1 MVEKSE
7 TEEELITF
15 RSGFS
20 LPSRPTVDG
29 SGPPKASDPDRA
41 ATAARNLCAG
51 KVFRRRRQALRP
63 RIGRKKAMIL
73 GRPTP
78 FPVLLVLACA
88 TLSGASSGGELPSA
102 WRTLVERDPAVADD
116 PSVEW
121 RERLI
126 LHLLTPRQAEDYY
139 SGRASAEELILADG
153 RTLAAALDE
162 SSDRAG
168 GVYVP
173 LAVSC
178 RLFEAFAAEPPVD
191 GEYAERGF
199 RLGRFDLSAQGG
211 SSAGCP
217 IPEDALAVVL
227 RIRARGIGPSQPRVK
242 LWADGMPEP
251 ATAALEPAARWE
263 VEDRTATTV
272 VNLCAGPACGPA
284 GLRLKSS
291 RAAVVEADLIGYF
304 RPLSAADG
312 VAAGPTPIFPL
323 AVEGPSNNFFGTG
336 AGAGNTGVGNS
347 FFGGSAGTVN
357 SSGSNNS
364 FFGREAGRSNT
375 TAGGNSFFG
384 GRAGFFNS
392 TGASNSF
399 FGFRAGENNIS
410 AFHNSFFGALA
421 GYSNTTGF
429 DNSFFGSEAGFF
441 NVTGRWNSFFGR
453 SAGVS
458 NTTGDNNSFF
468 GSEAGFFNTTGGS
481 NSFFGRYAGNSNTT
495 GNFNSFFGAFAGES
509 NTSGFENSFFGD
521 AAGISNT
528 TGARN
533 AFFGR
538 SAGVSNTTGES
549 NSFFGYRTGG
559 STTTANSN
567 SFFGRSAG
575 EDNTTGESNSF
586 FGRGSG
592 RVNSAGSANAFFG
605 GFAGFA
611 NTTGSNNSYFGA
623 LAGLSNTTEHNNSFF
638 GFFSNGAAGITNATA
653 VGFRAQVMQSN
664 SLVLGSIAGLNDAPA
679 GVNVGIGTPT
689 PQRQLHLNGSNAVFR
704 MDRDSDTAAFLLVRT
719 NSAGTPL
726 KTFVV
731 GANAS
736 GANNGEFIVNDLGTA
751 VGGAGAR
758 RMTITN
764 AGEAHFT
771 GTVRA
776 PAFVQT
782 SSLRHKS
789 DVATVTD
796 AVDLVGRLRGVRFLW
811 NETGKPS
818 LGLIAEEAAEIVPEL
833 VEMDERSGRA
843 EALNYAALTAVLI
856 EAVKEQRGQIQD
868 QQKQIEAQ
876 REEIQ
881 TLRTRLS
888 RLESLEA
895 GFARERSP

>member
-1 MVEKSE
+1 
-7 TEEELITF
+7 
-15 RSGFS
+15 
-20 LPSRPTVDG
+20 
-29 SGPPKASDPDRA
+29 
-41 ATAARNLCAG
+41 
-51 KVFRRRRQALRP
+51 
-63 RIGRKKAMIL
+63 MIL

-88 TLSGASSGGELPSA
+88 TLSGASSGGEFPSA

-153 RTLAAALDE
+153 RTLAAALVE

-178 RLFEAFAAEPPVD
+178 RLFEAFAAEPLVD

-242 LWADGMPEP
+242 LWAEGLPEP

-458 NTTGDNNSFF
+458 NTTG
-468 GSEAGFFNTTGGS
+468 
-481 NSFFGRYAGNSNTT
+481 
-495 GNFNSFFGAFAGES
+495 
-509 NTSGFENSFFGD
+509 
-521 AAGISNT
+521 
-528 TGARN
+528 
-533 AFFGR
+533 
-538 SAGVSNTTGES
+538 ES
-549 NSFFGYRTGG
+549 NSIFGYRTGG

-623 LAGLSNTTEHNNSFF
+623 LAGLSNTTEHNNSFI

-653 VGFRAQVMQSN
+653 LGFRAQVMQSN
-664 SLVLGSIAGLNDAPA
+664 SLVLGSIGGLNDAPA

-771 GTVRA
+771 RTVRA

-796 AVDLVGRLRGVRFLW
+796 AVDLVGRLRGARFLW

-843 EALNYAALTAVLI
+843 EAVNYAALTAVLI

-868 QQKQIEAQ
+868 QQRQIEAR

-895 GFARERSP
+895 GFARERSLPTRRAVEVRETFFLEQ